1 MSRGRAV
8 VIGAGAIGIASAYF
22 LRRSEW
28 DVTVVDRG
36 EVGQGC
42 SYGNSCLIVA
52 SHSEPIPG
60 PGVIGQALRW
70 MLKNDSPFYIRPRLD
85 VELVK
90 WGLGFR
96 RHCNA
101 AAAKAGTRALL
112 ALSRASLE
120 LFEELTASGEAEF
133 FYQRR
138 GLIEVYLSEQGL
150 EIGRRSADGRRSEGF
165 EATLLSGDEVLEREP
180 SLDPRVVKGGLEVD
194 GEAHGFSYGYV
205 RALAATFARQ
215 GGRVRTGSSVS
226 QVIVDQGRVEGV
238 SLDGGRD
245 IIPAD
250 VVVLAAGAW
259 SGDFAKPLGIT
270 LPLQPAK
277 GYSCTIDAFEGSP
290 KRPLL
295 IKERK
300 VIVTPLD
307 KRLRFGGTLELTGFD
322 ARIDKTRYGAVVR
335 AGSEVLAKKP
345 PMKNEEAWCGFRPL
359 TPDGLPVIDRVSSV
373 DGLLVATGHAMLGF
387 TQSPMTGKLVSQ
399 LANGEPAEIPMEP
412 FRLDRF
418 RA

>member
-22 LRRSEW
+22 LRRSGW
-28 DVTVVDRG
+28 DVTVVERG

-42 SYGNSCLIVA
+42 SYGNSCLIVP

-70 MLKNDSPFYIRPRLD
+70 MLKSDSPFYIRPRMD
-85 VELVK
+85 FELMK
-90 WGLGFR
+90 WSLRFR

-101 AAAKAGTRALL
+101 ADAEAGTRALL
-112 ALSRASLE
+112 ALSRASLD

-138 GLIEVYLSEQGL
+138 GFIEVYLSEQGL
-150 EIGRRSADGRRSEGF
+150 EIGRRSAGELRSEGF
-165 EATLLSGDEVLEREP
+165 EATLLSPGEAVEREP
-180 SLDPRVVKGGLEVD
+180 ALDSGVVRGALEVD
-194 GEAHGFSYGYV
+194 GEAHGLSYGYV
-205 RALAATFARQ
+205 RSLAATFARR
-215 GGRVRTGSSVS
+215 GGRIRAGSSVS
-226 QVIVDQGRVEGV
+226 EVVIDRGRVEGV
-238 SLDGGRD
+238 ALDGGRD
-245 IIPAD
+245 ALPAD
-250 VVVLAAGAW
+250 LVVLAAGSW
-259 SGDFAKPLGIT
+259 SKDFARPLGIT

-307 KRLRFGGTLELTGFD
+307 NRLRFGGTLELTGFD
-322 ARIDKTRYGAVVR
+322 ESIDKIRYGAVVR

-345 PMKNEEAWCGFRPL
+345 PMKNEEAWCGFRPV

>member
-8 VIGAGAIGIASAYF
+8 VIGAGAIGIASAYY

-28 DVTVVDRG
+28 EVTVVDRG

-42 SYGNSCLIVA
+42 SYGNSCLIAA
-52 SHSEPIPG
+52 SHSTPVPG
-60 PGVIGQALRW
+60 PGVIGQTLRW
-70 MLKNDSPFYIRPRLD
+70 MLKSDSPFYIRPRLD
-85 VELVK
+85 LEFWK
-90 WGLGFR
+90 WCLRFR
-96 RHCNA
+96 HHCNA
-101 AAAKAGTRALL
+101 ITAKSGTRALL

-120 LFEELTASGEAEF
+120 LFEELTATGETEF
-133 FYQRR
+133 FYQKR
-138 GLIEVYLSEQGL
+138 GFIELYLSQHGL
-150 EIGRRSADGRRSEGF
+150 EIGRRLGDDFLSEGF
-165 EATLLSGDEVLEREP
+165 EATLLLGDDLFEREP
-180 SLDPRVVKGGLEVD
+180 SLDPRVVKGGLEMD
-194 GEAHGFSYGYV
+194 GNAHGLSYGYV
-205 RALAATFARQ
+205 RALAANFTRR

-226 QVIVDQGRVEGV
+226 QVIVDRGRVEGV

-245 IIPAD
+245 VIPAD

-259 SGDFAKPLGIT
+259 SQDFAKPLGIT

-307 KRLRFGGTLELTGFD
+307 TRLRFGGTLELAGFD
-322 ARIDKTRYGAVVR
+322 ENIDKIRYGAVVR
-335 AGSEVLAKKP
+335 AGSKVLAKKP
-345 PMKNEEAWCGFRPL
+345 PMKNEESWCGFRPV

-418 RA
+418 